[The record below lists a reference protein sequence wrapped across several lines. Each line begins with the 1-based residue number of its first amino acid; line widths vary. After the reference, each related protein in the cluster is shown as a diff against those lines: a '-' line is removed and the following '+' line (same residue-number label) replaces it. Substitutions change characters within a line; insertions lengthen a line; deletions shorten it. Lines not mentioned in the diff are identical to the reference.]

1 MSDESFFRE
10 IDQELRQ
17 DRIKSIWQRYGLI
30 IVSAAAAIILVTA
43 GIVGYQYLQ
52 EQRSDA
58 AGDTFLAALEHADAG
73 RLDDAMTELRQLE
86 EDGPGAYPSLA
97 RMRSAAIHIDA
108 GDVDAA
114 IEAFDS
120 VAADSATP
128 QSIRDVA
135 RLRAA
140 YLLVDHGSYDDVVIR
155 AEPLTGDE
163 NHLRH
168 SAREALGL
176 AAWSEGNSEAAL
188 SLFQQIA
195 DDPMAPTNT
204 IQRAELMI
212 ELIRGSGV
220 GS

>member
-17 DRIKSIWQRYGLI
+17 ERMKSLWQRYGLI
-30 IVSAAAAIILVTA
+30 AIAVAVVVILATV
-43 GIVGYQYLQ
+43 GYVGYQYWQ
-52 EQRSDA
+52 EQRSNA

-73 RLDDAMTELRQLE
+73 RLDEAMAELRQLE

-108 GDVDAA
+108 GDFDAA
-114 IEAFDS
+114 VEAFDG
-120 VAADSATP
+120 VASDSATP
-128 QSIRDVA
+128 QSLRDVA

-155 AEPLTGDE
+155 AEPLTGNE

-176 AAWSEGNSEAAL
+176 AAWNEGESETAL
-188 SLFQQIA
+188 AFFEQIV
-195 DDPMAPTNT
+195 DDSMAPSNT
-204 IQRAELMI
+204 VQRAELMI